1 MNNDFKPAKTLM
13 AIGLLVYSLTLISW
27 QDADST
33 ERKHQHHQQFNG
45 DTTKPR
51 KHADHDDEFRVDYLD
66 KAMQN
71 LDLQLQKMDLELQK
85 MDFSNIEKQVNEAL
99 AKVDF
104 AKIKLDAEN
113 AMKNVDWT
121 KIKMDVDK
129 AMKEAEVSMKEINS
143 EKFKKEMEEM
153 TQKLKKENFKVQ
165 LDAEKIHKEV
175 EQGMAKAKEGI
186 EKAKAE
192 IKNMQDF
199 TDALEKDGLINKKS
213 GYKIK
218 VQDGELYING
228 NKQPKETYEKYKQYY
243 RKDRFSLNNDGDS
256 ISSL

>member
-1 MNNDFKPAKTLM
+1 MNNVFKPAKTIM
-13 AIGLLVYSLTLISW
+13 AIGFIACCLPLISW
-27 QDADST
+27 QGADSNPT
-33 ERKHQHHQQFNG
+33 KIKQARHING

-51 KHADHDDEFRVDYLD
+51 KSADHNDEFRVENLD
-66 KAMQN
+66 RSMQN
-71 LDLQLQKMDLELQK
+71 LDLQLQKLDLELQK
-85 MDFSNIEKQVNEAL
+85 MDFSKIEKQVNEAIS
-99 AKVDF
+99 KIDF
-104 AKIKLDAEN
+104 TKIKLDAEN

-121 KIKMDVDK
+121 KIKTEVDK
-129 AMKEAEVSMKEINS
+129 AMKEAELSMKEINS

-153 TQKLKKENFKVQ
+153 TEKLKKENFKVQ
-165 LDAEKIHKEV
+165 LDAEKIHQEV
-175 EQGMAKAKEGI
+175 EKGMAKAKEGI

-199 TDALEKDGLINKKS
+199 TDALEKDGLIHKKS

-218 VQDGELYING
+218 LQDGDLFING

-243 RKDRFSLNNDGDS
+243 RKDKFSLNSDGDS